1 MNVVLTDQFIEWMQ
15 DKNRTIVSINIIK
28 IKSG

>member
-15 DKNRTIVSINIIK
+15 DKNRKIVSVNIIK
-28 IKSG
+28 VKSG